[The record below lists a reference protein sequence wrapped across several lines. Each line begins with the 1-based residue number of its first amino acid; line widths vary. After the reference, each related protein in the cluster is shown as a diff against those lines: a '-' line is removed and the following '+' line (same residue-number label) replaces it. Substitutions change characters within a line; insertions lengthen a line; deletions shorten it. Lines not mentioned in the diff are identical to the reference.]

1 MGRRVYYIYLYMN
14 GSYENGRGLMAKFF
28 VKSAAVRRLVK
39 YDTFASQCGPRHPL
53 QVAHDSTYLIGVK
66 KHSAIYRGY
75 DCISGAHFV
84 VHQDKNQT
92 PAQHWNTS

>member
-1 MGRRVYYIYLYMN
+1 M
-14 GSYENGRGLMAKFF
+14 
-28 VKSAAVRRLVK
+28 K
-39 YDTFASQCGPRHPL
+39 YDNFASQCGPRHPL
-53 QVAHDSTYLIGVK
+53 QVAHNSTYLIGVK

-92 PAQHWNTS
+92 PAKLEHVLATGKVTFWINIWESHLTNKGGVL